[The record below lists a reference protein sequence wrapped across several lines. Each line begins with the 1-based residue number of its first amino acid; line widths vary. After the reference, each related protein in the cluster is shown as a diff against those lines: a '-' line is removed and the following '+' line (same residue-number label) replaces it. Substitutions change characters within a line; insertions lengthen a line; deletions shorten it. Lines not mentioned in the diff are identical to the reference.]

1 MTVAVIDSPHTFLE
15 VTCLWE
21 KASSLM
27 TGENA
32 EEEAFR
38 GLSYAV
44 NHLRRGL
51 WHCGAMTTINLFF
64 LTQPLVFVC
73 VWVLKRSIKNDD
85 T

>member
-1 MTVAVIDSPHTFLE
+1 MAVIDSPHTFLE

-38 GLSYAV
+38 GLSYAA

-51 WHCGAMTTINLFF
+51 WHPAMMTINLFV
-64 LTQPLVFVC
+64 THSLVFVC
-73 VWVLKRSIKNDD
+73 VWVLKRSIKNEEMLKQ
-85 T
+85 